1 MPVSPTVLEQALT
14 LLTGELRD
22 STGALLLPP
31 TRTVSVGHTRLSALG
46 SGDPRIRTALEA
58 RCSVVIPV
66 AMAGGGAA
74 SRVAAVVL
82 ARWRVWCA
90 RRVLARSGAT
100 RVRVLAL
107 VGAGDALFL
116 AYGLTEPCRSYVETH
131 IVLEASRAPQVAL
144 AKSAIGAIA
153 GVSIAAEL
161 LVAVG
166 ERS

>member
-1 MPVSPTVLEQALT
+1 MPVSPTILEQALT
-14 LLTGELRD
+14 LLSGELRD
-22 STGALLLPP
+22 STGALLFPP
-31 TRTVSVGHTRLSALG
+31 ARTVSVGHARLSALG
-46 SGDPRIRTALEA
+46 SGDPHIRAALEA
-58 RCSVVIPV
+58 RTSVVIPIS
-66 AMAGGGAA
+66 MAGGGAT
-74 SRVAAVVL
+74 SRPTALLL

-131 IVLEASRAPQVAL
+131 IVLETPRAHQVAL